1 MLPTPP
7 PLPLYSDS
15 ADPVSFASALL
26 AYRQGE
32 LSKDRQ
38 YTSRELSLH
47 FLRELDLHSFPIQ
60 VQLKAV
66 EDLAP
71 DCPVP
76 PSLLIPNLALVMAQ
90 HPPCNLSLTHTGTF
104 TPLAHRITTPHTS
117 TWQTNASHQRPS
129 STPNPSHPFHQR
141 EDIQCVA
148 CGTWGHSA
156 SRCSSLAKAA
166 LLQTYILANPSHAE
180 NAATAWR
187 NLHSMNHHQAIA
199 HHLQHLH
206 PEESLPDLHVDDIY
220 IYEANFL

>member
-1 MLPTPP
+1 MLSWPMLPTPP

-26 AYRQGE
+26 AYRLDE
-32 LSKDRQ
+32 PSKDRQ

-47 FLRELDLHSFPIQ
+47 FPRELDLHSFPIQ

-66 EDLAP
+66 EDLARP
-71 DCPVP
+71 DCTVPP
-76 PSLLIPNLALVMAQ
+76 PSLIIPNLALVLAQ
-90 HPPCNLSLTHTGTF
+90 HPPHTPSLTHTGTF
-104 TPLAHRITTPHTS
+104 TPLAHRITTPHPS
-117 TWQTNASHQRPS
+117 TRQTNASHQWPS
-129 STPNPSHPFHQR
+129 STPTPSHPFRQR

-180 NAATAWR
+180 NTATAWR
-187 NLHSMNHHQAIA
+187 TLHSMNHRHAIA
-199 HHLQHLH
+199 CHQ
-206 PEESLPDLHVDDIY
+206 PSTPPS
-220 IYEANFL
+220 

>member
-1 MLPTPP
+1 M
-7 PLPLYSDS
+7 YSDS
-15 ADPVSFASALL
+15 VDPVSFASALL

-32 LSKDRQ
+32 LSTKDRQ

-66 EDLAP
+66 EDLARP
-71 DCPVP
+71 DCTVPP

-129 STPNPSHPFHQR
+129 STPTPSHPFRQR

>member
-7 PLPLYSDS
+7 PLLATIVPLPLYSDS
-15 ADPVSFASALL
+15 VDPVSFASALL

-76 PSLLIPNLALVMAQ
+76 PSLLIPNLALVLAQ
-90 HPPCNLSLTHTGTF
+90 HPPHTPSLTHTGTF
-104 TPLAHRITTPHTS
+104 TPLAHRITTPHPS
-117 TWQTNASHQRPS
+117 TRQTNASQKRPS
-129 STPNPSHPFHQR
+129 SIPTPSHSFRQR

-166 LLQTYILANPSHAE
+166 LLQTYILVNPSHAE
-180 NAATAWR
+180 NTATAWR
-187 NLHSMNHHQAIA
+187 TLHSMNRRHAIA
-199 HHLQHLH
+199 CHLQ
-206 PEESLPDLHVDDIY
+206 PSTPPS
-220 IYEANFL
+220 

>member
-26 AYRQGE
+26 AYRLDE
-32 LSKDRQ
+32 PSKDRQ

-71 DCPVP
+71 DCTVP
-76 PSLLIPNLALVMAQ
+76 PSLLIPNLALVLAQ
-90 HPPCNLSLTHTGTF
+90 HSPSTPSQPHAGTF
-104 TPLAHRITTPHTS
+104 TPLAHRITTPKTS
-117 TWQTNASHQRPS
+117 TRRTNASHQRPS
-129 STPNPSHPFHQR
+129 STPTPSHPFRQR

-166 LLQTYILANPSHAE
+166 LLQT
-180 NAATAWR
+180 
-187 NLHSMNHHQAIA
+187 
-199 HHLQHLH
+199 
-206 PEESLPDLHVDDIY
+206 
-220 IYEANFL
+220 